1 MDGGAGGL
9 PDLLDLDALLPDDRP
24 TLAAGH
30 EQVQVQVQL
39 IIIISRSP
47 SRFPKKWFL
56 IVFMRCFSS
65 PVVPE
70 FPLFKYLADQCV
82 SLRQNIL
89 LIKKYLRIYHLEH
102 GVSWAIN
109 GDDPLL
115 RAGALN
121 PDLRT

>member
-24 TLAAGH
+24 ALTAGH

-39 IIIISRSP
+39 IIIVSRSP

-56 IVFMRCFSS
+56 IVFMRFFSSS

-70 FPLFKYLADQCV
+70 FPLFKYLADQCI
-82 SLRQNIL
+82 SL
-89 LIKKYLRIYHLEH
+89 
-102 GVSWAIN
+102 
-109 GDDPLL
+109 
-115 RAGALN
+115 
-121 PDLRT
+121 